1 MLEISEMM
9 DKVEVSSHDKSLRL
23 VTEGNDEMEATSVQS
38 LVHNTLSSEIK
49 DKEVVS
55 SHDN

>member
-1 MLEISEMM
+1 MHNI
-9 DKVEVSSHDKSLRL
+9 HTSLRL
-23 VTEGNDEMEATSVQS
+23 VTEGNDEMEAASV

>member
-1 MLEISEMM
+1 MHNI
-9 DKVEVSSHDKSLRL
+9 HTSLRL
-23 VTEGNDEMEATSVQS
+23 VTEGNDEMEATSV

-55 SHDN
+55 SHNN